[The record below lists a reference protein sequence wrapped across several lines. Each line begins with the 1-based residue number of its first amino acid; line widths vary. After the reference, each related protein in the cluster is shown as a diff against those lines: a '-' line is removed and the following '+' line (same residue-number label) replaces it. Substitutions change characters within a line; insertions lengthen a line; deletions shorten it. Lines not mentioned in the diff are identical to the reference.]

1 MFRGGAAK
9 LMQHSL
15 TPVAGQTR
23 EDREVSKRRRE
34 VGKHSESEGRH
45 VIQLLLAVASSLSC
59 FHIPSYAHS

>member
-1 MFRGGAAK
+1 MFRGRAAK

-23 EDREVSKRRRE
+23 EDREVSKRRQ
-34 VGKHSESEGRH
+34 VGKHTELEGLH
-45 VIQLLLAVASSLSC
+45 VIQLLLAVASSLPC